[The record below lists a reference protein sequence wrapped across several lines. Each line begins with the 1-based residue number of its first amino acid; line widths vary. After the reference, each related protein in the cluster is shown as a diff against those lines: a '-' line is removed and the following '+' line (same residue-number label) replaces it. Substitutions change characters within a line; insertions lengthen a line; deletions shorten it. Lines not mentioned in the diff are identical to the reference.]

1 MGICEPPHNT
11 IVVWFP
17 KPLAPGSDFQVHVC
31 WGTRLSKT
39 RFLIQTFLQL
49 YSFCIV
55 LPRSFIRLFVKIGL
69 TQVTWQYVI
78 FLQYYCDYDFL
89 CLLYP
94 QNIHGFLGLPCL
106 IFLFLGVK
114 IGDVLGLHIRK
125 GVLGVCLQIVG
136 FLGPVFKY
144 VGSEQVLAGGLPGE
158 GCEGEDRRNSWINIA
173 PSSPPPTTLI
183 PSPNHYRQDGG
194 EASFVCLCSTP
205 SA

>member
-1 MGICEPPHNT
+1 M
-11 IVVWFP
+11 
-17 KPLAPGSDFQVHVC
+17 HVP
-31 WGTRLSKT
+31 
-39 RFLIQTFLQL
+39 
-49 YSFCIV
+49 
-55 LPRSFIRLFVKIGL
+55 PRSYIRLFAKWINPSHL
-69 TQVTWQYVI
+69 ATCD
-78 FLQYYCDYDFL
+78 FFAYYDYDFL
-89 CLLYP
+89 CLLCP
-94 QNIHGFLGLPCL
+94 QNTHGFLVLPCL

-194 EASFVCLCSTP
+194 RQVLCAFARLLLPRHRFFRLCSRFLN
-205 SA
+205 SK